1 LDRPQEIDAAPSIQ
15 RRREG
20 FTSRG
25 QSDNVIATEQHRG
38 SGVQN
43 ENLYTVFGQ
52 ILVFAVLALIVCSVY
67 WTLHGLMG
75 LSSGF
80 VGDRSSLLFAL
91 AGIVLLLLLARR
103 SVTLALLAVLVI
115 AGADRAYFGDDD
127 YALVNSVIAGI
138 CFLIATVM
146 FIGALSERVKFAN
159 KALPQVLMVVLGLVF
174 LIPAGL
180 IAKVLSVLRIVP
192 RKSDGE

>member
-1 LDRPQEIDAAPSIQ
+1 M
-15 RRREG
+15 
-20 FTSRG
+20 
-25 QSDNVIATEQHRG
+25 
-38 SGVQN
+38 QN
-43 ENLYTVFGQ
+43 EKIYSVFGQ
-52 ILVFAVLALIVCSVY
+52 ILVFAVLALIVCSGY

-75 LSSGF
+75 LSSSF
-80 VGDRSSLLFAL
+80 IGDRNSLLFAL
-91 AGIVLLLLLARR
+91 AGIVLLLLLVRR
-103 SVTLALLAVLVI
+103 SVTLALLTVLVI
-115 AGADRAYFGDDD
+115 AGVDRAYFAGND

-174 LIPAGL
+174 LIPVGL

-192 RKSDGE
+192 RKPDGQ